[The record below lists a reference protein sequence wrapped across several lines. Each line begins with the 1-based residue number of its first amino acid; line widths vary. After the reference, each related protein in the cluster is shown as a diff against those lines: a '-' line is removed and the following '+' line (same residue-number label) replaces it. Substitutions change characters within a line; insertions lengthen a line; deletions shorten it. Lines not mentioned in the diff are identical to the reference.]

1 MPIHRRVTSLAKQS
15 FFTRSFLTSFVVTS
29 SVVASSVVIVGCS
42 SSSPA
47 LSSNADG
54 RIARVIDGDT
64 IDVEFVIE
72 GRSVTDRVRLIGID
86 TPETKKPNT
95 PVECFGPEASARTEQ
110 LVPEGT
116 EVRVVL
122 DREERDDYGR
132 VLAYVYRSADDLF
145 VNRQLLAEGM
155 ARILSIRPN
164 VSLASDLQAAEADAR
179 RALRGLWGA
188 CPLG

>member
-1 MPIHRRVTSLAKQS
+1 MPNRRRLDRLMASCVLACAFVTL
-15 FFTRSFLTSFVVTS
+15 
-29 SVVASSVVIVGCS
+29 GCS
-42 SSSPA
+42 GSDAFISSE
-47 LSSNADG
+47 ADG
-54 RIARVIDGDT
+54 RIARVVDGDT
-64 IDVEFVIE
+64 VDIEFVVD

-86 TPETKKPNT
+86 TPETKKPDT
-95 PVECFGPEASARTEQ
+95 PIECFGPEASARTEQ
-110 LVPEGT
+110 LLPAGT

-132 VLAYVYRSADDLF
+132 VLAYVYRVDDDVF

-164 VSLASDLQAAEADAR
+164 ISMATDLQAAEAEAR

>member
-1 MPIHRRVTSLAKQS
+1 MPTEQRLRRVVYIGTLLFSIA
-15 FFTRSFLTSFVVTS
+15 VVFS
-29 SVVASSVVIVGCS
+29 GCS
-42 SSSPA
+42 GSSA
-47 LSSNADG
+47 NLSADADG
-54 RIARVIDGDT
+54 RVARVIDGDT
-64 IDVEFVIE
+64 VDVEFVSD

-95 PVECFGPEASARTEQ
+95 PVECFGPEASARTAQ
-110 LVPEGT
+110 LVPVGT

-132 VLAYVYRSADDLF
+132 ILAYVYRVSDGMF
-145 VNRQLLAEGM
+145 VNRQLLTEGM

-164 VSLASDLQAAEADAR
+164 VSLASELQAAEAEAR
-179 RALRGLWGA
+179 RSLRGLWGA

>member
-1 MPIHRRVTSLAKQS
+1 VPIHRRVT
-15 FFTRSFLTSFVVTS
+15 RFVSYPLVTS
-29 SVVASSVVIVGCS
+29 LIVGGSLVASGCS
-42 SSSPA
+42 KSAPT
-47 LSSNADG
+47 LSSDADG

-64 IDVEFVIE
+64 VDVEFVVD

-95 PVECFGPEASARTEQ
+95 PVECFGPEASARIEQ

-155 ARILSIRPN
+155 ARVLSIRPN
-164 VSLASDLQAAEADAR
+164 VSLATELQAAEADAR